1 MHMTVGFTSFI
12 IFLTVQK
19 LLGFWNNVLTG
30 HLRCQLGEDTLSEWH
45 VILQDAI
52 YTLSQQHNIFPRNMP
67 ENLETKAAPLPVTG
81 GISAFCPCSSRICR
95 SKGADSER
103 SDCVYPRTQ

>member
-45 VILQDAI
+45 VIFQDAI
-52 YTLSQQHNIFPRNMP
+52 YTLSQQHISPEHAREPRDKSSTTASDRGN
-67 ENLETKAAPLPVTG
+67 
-81 GISAFCPCSSRICR
+81 FCFLSL
-95 SKGADSER
+95 
-103 SDCVYPRTQ
+103 QL